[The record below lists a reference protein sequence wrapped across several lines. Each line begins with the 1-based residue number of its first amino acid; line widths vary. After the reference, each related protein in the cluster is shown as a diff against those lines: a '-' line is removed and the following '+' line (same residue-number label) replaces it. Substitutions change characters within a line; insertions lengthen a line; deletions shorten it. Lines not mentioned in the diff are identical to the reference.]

1 MDGERRI
8 RERKESTDEF
18 MQFQQCITSLKINCK
33 DLMAVGVKVIVGVKV
48 TVGVIMIVGVIAIA
62 GVEIIVKVI
71 VGVIVSVGMIEI
83 VRVTAAVIAG
93 VIVSRQCGPYL

>member
-1 MDGERRI
+1 
-8 RERKESTDEF
+8 

-33 DLMAVGVKVIVGVKV
+33 DLMALGL
-48 TVGVIMIVGVIAIA
+48 
-62 GVEIIVKVI
+62 KVI

-93 VIVSRQCGPYL
+93 VIVGVIV

>member
-18 MQFQQCITSLKINCK
+18 RQFQQCITSLKINCK
-33 DLMAVGVKVIVGVKV
+33 DLMAVGVKV

-93 VIVSRQCGPYL
+93 VIV